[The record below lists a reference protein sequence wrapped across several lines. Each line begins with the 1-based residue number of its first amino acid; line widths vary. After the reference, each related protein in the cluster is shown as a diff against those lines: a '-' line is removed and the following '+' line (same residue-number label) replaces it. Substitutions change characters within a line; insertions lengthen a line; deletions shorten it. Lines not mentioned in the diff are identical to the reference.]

1 MSAAVQTARPTM
13 IPRPSD
19 AALLRA
25 ELPEARNLVLGRMDR
40 RAGWAAPEGKLIS
53 AVGKVERLW

>member
-1 MSAAVQTARPTM
+1 M
-13 IPRPSD
+13 
-19 AALLRA
+19 RA
-25 ELPEARNLVLGRMDR
+25 SETEETKGYEARNLVLGWLER